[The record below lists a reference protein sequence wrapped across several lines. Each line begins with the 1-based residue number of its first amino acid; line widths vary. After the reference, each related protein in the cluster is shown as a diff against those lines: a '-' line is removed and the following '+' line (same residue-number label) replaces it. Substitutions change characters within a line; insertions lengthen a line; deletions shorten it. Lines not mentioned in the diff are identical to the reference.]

1 METKK
6 LKNSLN
12 TLKKSTEKKQ
22 FNHHLTSVEFVSDD
36 ETLNKI
42 TPLVCTKSWNY
53 GIPGWSVE
61 HY

>member
-1 METKK
+1 MDTKT
-6 LKNSLN
+6 LKNTLD

-22 FNHHLTSVEFVSDD
+22 FNHNLETVEFVSEDQV
-36 ETLNKI
+36 LNKVS
-42 TPLVCTKSWNY
+42 PLVCTKSWNY